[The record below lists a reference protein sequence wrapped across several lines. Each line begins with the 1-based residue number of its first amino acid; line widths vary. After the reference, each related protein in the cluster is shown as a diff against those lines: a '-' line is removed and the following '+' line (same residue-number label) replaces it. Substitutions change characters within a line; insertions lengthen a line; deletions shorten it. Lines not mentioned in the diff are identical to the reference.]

1 MIWQDILKELPMW
14 TKRFEVVNDA
24 DAPTTALMAIGYVF
38 NPNTKEKVTVFKGN
52 PPFVLASKMR

>member
-1 MIWQDILKELPMW
+1 MW

-24 DAPTTALMAIGYVF
+24 DAPSSALIAIGYVF